1 MSEVDITI
9 QRPSRATLHD
19 VARLSGVST
28 ATVARVLA
36 NSSLV
41 KPETR
46 ARVASAVRE
55 LNFRKNEM
63 ARDLKRGTASSA
75 VGLVV
80 NGFDNPFYA
89 QVATGAER
97 ALRAAGYH
105 LVLGATDEDPRLEQ
119 SVASAMLERRVSALL
134 IISGTRD
141 HRYLAKERD
150 FGTPVIFVGRP
161 PANIEADSVLVD
173 DRSGV
178 HDATVAL
185 LQAGHRRI
193 GVVHGIKVLYPS
205 QERVAGYLDALRE
218 YRIDLDAQLIVGDID
233 TPTAATSAAN
243 SLMTLPNPPTA
254 LLGLN
259 RGISVGIV
267 KAALRLREPPVIV
280 GLDDFELADA
290 LGISVIDRRPE
301 ELGRQAALL
310 AMKRILQPDSPLAK
324 LLLPPQFVLRTNL

>member
-1 MSEVDITI
+1 MSEVDSAAS
-9 QRPSRATLHD
+9 RPNRATLHD

-36 NSSLV
+36 DSSLV

-46 ARVASAVRE
+46 ERVTSALKE
-55 LNFRKNEM
+55 LNFRRNEM
-63 ARDLKRGTASSA
+63 ARDLKRGTASTA

-89 QVATGAER
+89 QIAMGAER
-97 ALRAAGYH
+97 ALRSAGYH
-105 LVLGATDEDPRLEQ
+105 LVLGATDEDPRREQ

-134 IISGTRD
+134 IVSGTRD
-141 HRYLAKERD
+141 HEYLAKERD

-178 HDATVAL
+178 REATAAL
-185 LQAGHRRI
+185 LHAGHRRI
-193 GVVHGIKVLYPS
+193 GVVHGIADLYPS
-205 QERVAGYLDALRE
+205 RQRVAGYLDAHRE
-218 YRIDLDAQLIVGDID
+218 YGIDPDTQLIVGDIV
-233 TPTAATSAAN
+233 TPGAAASVAT
-243 SLMTLPNPPTA
+243 SLMTLPAPPTA

-259 RGISVGIV
+259 RGISIGIV
-267 KAALRLREPPVIV
+267 KAVLGSKAPPVIV
-280 GLDDFELADA
+280 GLDDFDLADA
-290 LGISVIDRRPE
+290 LGISVIDRCPA

-310 AMKRILQPDSPLAK
+310 AMQRISKPDSPLTH
-324 LLLPPQFVLRTNL
+324 LLLPPQFVLRANL